1 LKRRLVVLLL
11 LMLALT
17 PAPRPV
23 IAGEGENY
31 VVIVN
36 ASNDVSEVSQDLLAR
51 IFLRKVRTW
60 RGGRAAAP
68 VDHSLASPLRSAF
81 SRKVLGLSISEVRD
95 FWMKQ
100 TLSGGDVAPPVRSSE
115 RDVVDF
121 VKGEP
126 GGIGYVSAD
135 SALPSDVKAVKVTQ

>member
-1 LKRRLVVLLL
+1 MLLFT
-11 LMLALT
+11 LALSPT
-17 PAPRPV
+17 PRPAT
-23 IAGEGENY
+23 AGEGENY
-31 VVIVN
+31 IVVVN
-36 ASNDVSEVSQDLLAR
+36 ASSDVSEVSQDLLAR
-51 IFLRKVRTW
+51 IFLRKARTW
-60 RGGRAAAP
+60 RAGRSASP
-68 VDHSLASPLRSAF
+68 VDLSLASPLRAAF

-115 RDVVDF
+115 RDILDF
-121 VKGEP
+121 VKSEP

>member
-11 LMLALT
+11 ALALA

-31 VVIVN
+31 IVVVN
-36 ASNDVSEVSQDLLAR
+36 ASNDVSEISQDLLAR
-51 IFLRKVRTW
+51 IFLRKVRSW

-81 SRKVLGLSISEVRD
+81 SRKVLSLSIGEVRD

-100 TLSGGDVAPPVRSSE
+100 TLSGGDVPPPVRASE
-115 RDVVDF
+115 REVLDF
-121 VKGEP
+121 VKSEA
-126 GGIGYVSAD
+126 GGIGYVTAD
-135 SALPSDVKAVKVTQ
+135 STLPAEVKAVKVTQ